1 MVLQTVAQ
9 RGCMFKFLG
18 NNYYSPTAT
27 EVAIEQRLSKLFLS
41 KYHILNNGSICR
53 LIIFFVVITSLL
65 WKCKSTYLFLIT
77 EHFCKFFHLFT
88 TAKPLSK
95 IPCNRFASTEKQL
108 LRSNVSHVRFILS
121 HERFNVSQNHLNGQ
135 LNISATEKNAIHK
148 YVAVSGY
155 AVLHL

>member
-1 MVLQTVAQ
+1 
-9 RGCMFKFLG
+9 MFKLLG

-77 EHFCKFFHLFT
+77 EHFGKFFHFY
-88 TAKPLSK
+88 PPPSY
-95 IPCNRFASTEKQL
+95 F
-108 LRSNVSHVRFILS
+108 SNAL
-121 HERFNVSQNHLNGQ
+121 
-135 LNISATEKNAIHK
+135 AA
-148 YVAVSGY
+148 A
-155 AVLHL
+155 LHLQRNTFWNSMFLRTTVLDNLISPPQKIDKHFKDYLPQLYNLLCLKA